1 MRELSGTPQARC
13 AEGAKAPQSRA
24 ARSERSEDFRLW
36 AILRNMPKSSEFSD
50 GVIIRL
56 VVFEESL
63 SLFALGNT
71 GPGYGRDLL

>member
-1 MRELSGTPQARC
+1 MGCL
-13 AEGAKAPQSRA
+13 AESAEAFSK
-24 ARSERSEDFRLW
+24 
-36 AILRNMPKSSEFSD
+36 FSD

>member
-1 MRELSGTPQARC
+1 MGCL
-13 AEGAKAPQSRA
+13 AEYAEA
-24 ARSERSEDFRLW
+24 F
-36 AILRNMPKSSEFSD
+36 SEFSD
-50 GVIIRL
+50 GVIIKL